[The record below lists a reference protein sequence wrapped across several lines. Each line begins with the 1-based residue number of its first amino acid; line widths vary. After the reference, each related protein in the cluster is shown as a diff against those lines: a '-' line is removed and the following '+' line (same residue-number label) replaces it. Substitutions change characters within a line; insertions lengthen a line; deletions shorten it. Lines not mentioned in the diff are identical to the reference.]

1 MKKYWYGAVIALCT
15 SISTL
20 AMADCMP
27 IAEACMKA
35 GYYKGGDT
43 QGKGLVKDCVEP
55 IANNEKT
62 LPDTTFTSDQLEECK
77 ETIAEKMK
85 SQN

>member
-1 MKKYWYGAVIALCT
+1 MKKYMYGAVILLCS

-43 QGKGLVKDCVEP
+43 KGKGLIKDCVEP
-55 IANNEKT
+55 IANNQKT
-62 LPDTTFTSDQLEECK
+62 LPDATFTSEALEQCK
-77 ETIAEKMK
+77 QEMAEKMK